1 MSKIHQPPSK
11 IGEYLQSLNNS
22 RGLGAQV
29 VFQTTLPENPATWKE
44 IGAEWPPE
52 IKKALR
58 SQGIHSFYQHQAQAI
73 DLIRN
78 KCHVFMRN
86 PQEFINRVPEATV
99 INPHNPQ
106 ILTQHLECAAA
117 ELPLKIDEPLANEKN
132 AVKTLEQFEKSGILL
147 RSSDNRDLY
156 ARRKTPTVM

>member
-78 KCHVFMRN
+78 KFFMRN